1 MGYTLL
7 YITNDSHKKKRTNYI
22 INNYFFTIMNMEKE
36 MKYEAPLVETMDVEV
51 EVGFA
56 GSELGS
62 EDKGDF

>member
-1 MGYTLL
+1 
-7 YITNDSHKKKRTNYI
+7 
-22 INNYFFTIMNMEKE
+22 MEKE